1 MSDRRTF
8 GTTRIGTAAVVTI
21 VSALAL
27 TLAACS
33 DDSTE
38 PDAVAA
44 PDATAASST
53 TTVAPESA
61 TETADAF
68 LAAYGAFDTDRALSY
83 LTEDAV
89 ATGSGSAGEWGS
101 EDAFRLEQA
110 MEEAQGVEQMF
121 KGCEEQGETAEGT
134 AVRCD
139 FDLHAFRSEEAGL
152 GPFTDNWWD
161 LVVRDGKVASAG
173 VTWSFLT
180 NGFSDDVWVPFQSWV
195 ASTYPQD
202 LGVMYVGGFV
212 AVNEESIALWEQ
224 RTKEWAETMQAS

>member
-8 GTTRIGTAAVVTI
+8 VAVAAAMMF
-21 VSALAL
+21 SGLGL
-27 TLAACS
+27 GACS
-33 DDSTE
+33 DDTTE
-38 PDAVAA
+38 PGAAATPDPTVAA
-44 PDATAASST
+44 ST
-53 TTVAPESA
+53 TTDAPASA
-61 TETADAF
+61 AETAEAF
-68 LAAYGAFDTDRALSY
+68 LTAYGAFDTDQALSF

-89 ATGSGSAGEWGS
+89 ATGAGSAGEWGS
-101 EDAFRLEQA
+101 EDAFRLEHA
-110 MEEAQGVEQMF
+110 MEEAQGVEQRVT
-121 KGCEEQGETAEGT
+121 GCVEQGESADGT

-139 FDLHAFRSEEAGL
+139 FDFHAFRSEAAGV

-161 LVVRDGKVASAG
+161 IVVRDGKVTSAR

-180 NGFSDDVWVPFQSWV
+180 NGFSDDVWVPFQAWV

-224 RTKEWAETMQAS
+224 RTQEWAETMQAS